1 MKDENGKPLTYQG
14 GLAENNIEELAGD
27 YALNRGVSK
36 GIEQRIIDGFMAGYN
51 KANENYKMVSSIREL
66 HQYKLGLE
74 DGYNKAKETLYTKQD
89 LVDLV
94 QNLKDYTY
102 ESHTILG
109 HDEREAN
116 EFVDIFIQDNTAKQ

>member
-1 MKDENGKPLTYQG
+1 MTEEILIPVVPNVECRDGKEIGVWMEGWLQG
-14 GLAENNIEELAGD
+14 
-27 YALNRGVSK
+27 
-36 GIEQRIIDGFMAGYN
+36 
-51 KANENYKMVSSIREL
+51 YKEAQG
-66 HQYKLGLE
+66 QYE
-74 DGYNKAKETLYTKQD
+74 VKEALYTKQD